1 MNDLCRGVK
10 LGGGSRTKC
19 RVGSWVT
26 GMVPSKLL
34 ADRNEGL
41 ELPEYIY
48 IQLLQHCAIKPCTAS
63 MCTRLGSG
71 SGGLVVPAAK
81 PAWLR

>member
-1 MNDLCRGVK
+1 MVGAV
-10 LGGGSRTKC
+10 GSRTKC

-34 ADRNEGL
+34 ADGNEGL

-48 IQLLQHCAIKPCTAS
+48 IQLLQHCLLL
-63 MCTRLGSG
+63 RLSFLHCL
-71 SGGLVVPAAK
+71 SAFVKIQLFIYV
-81 PAWLR
+81 

>member
-48 IQLLQHCAIKPCTAS
+48 IQLLQHCLLL
-63 MCTRLGSG
+63 RLSFLHCL
-71 SGGLVVPAAK
+71 SAFVKIQLFIYV
-81 PAWLR
+81 

>member
-1 MNDLCRGVK
+1 M
-10 LGGGSRTKC
+10 GSRTKC

-34 ADRNEGL
+34 ADGNEGL

-48 IQLLQHCAIKPCTAS
+48 IQLLQHCLLYCGLFPKISMPQKEQKNWNCKEVAWKPKRVS
-63 MCTRLGSG
+63 
-71 SGGLVVPAAK
+71 
-81 PAWLR
+81 